1 MKTILVANQK
11 GGVGKSLIAD
21 EIAFSFE
28 RSGIPISFFDLDKQG
43 GTIHSTHE
51 DPKAKVQI
59 VDTPGALDE
68 DLPSWMREADGLVIP
83 TRTTSRDIPTLQRMQ
98 EAAEKYC
105 KGSVIYVLNGW
116 NRYTASRDFLDWFM
130 AEGGTKT
137 IATLPQSEAF
147 VQAGAADKS
156 VVAVAKRSPAAQATK
171 DLCNAVRSAAGF
183 KKE

>member
-1 MKTILVANQK
+1 
-11 GGVGKSLIAD
+11 
-21 EIAFSFE
+21 
-28 RSGIPISFFDLDKQG
+28 
-43 GTIHSTHE
+43 
-51 DPKAKVQI
+51 
-59 VDTPGALDE
+59 
-68 DLPSWMREADGLVIP
+68 
-83 TRTTSRDIPTLQRMQ
+83 MQ
-98 EAAEKYC
+98 EVAEKYC

-171 DLCNAVRSAAGF
+171 DLCNAVRVAAGF
-183 KKE
+183 EKE